1 MDKIRLLITS
11 EDSRVRRGLM
21 IIFNSE
27 KIFEVLGSFNMEE
40 SIRKAMLIQPDI
52 ILADISGDVN
62 QFGKQVGQI
71 KSECPCS
78 LIIALVADEQLEK
91 IGKIIE
97 LGVDGCVPRSIMRV
111 CLVKA
116 VELTCRAGVFCLPG
130 DYKEKFIQSAGAL
143 VIDLDQQR
151 APNSNQNDFLTRRE
165 KEILQL
171 VAKDYSN
178 REIASNLFIS
188 EPTVK
193 THVSSILRKLGQ
205 KNRSQAIV
213 YAYQT
218 GLLNN
223 PS

>member
-1 MDKIRLLITS
+1 
-11 EDSRVRRGLM
+11 
-21 IIFNSE
+21 
-27 KIFEVLGSFNMEE
+27 
-40 SIRKAMLIQPDI
+40 
-52 ILADISGDVN
+52 
-62 QFGKQVGQI
+62 
-71 KSECPCS
+71 
-78 LIIALVADEQLEK
+78 
-91 IGKIIE
+91 
-97 LGVDGCVPRSIMRV
+97 MRV